1 MPMRWGWFFKLGA
14 RHQIGDGARTQF
26 WFDIWAGPR
35 PLRDRFPNLF
45 SICDNPLI
53 SVASACNTDLG
64 IRFRRTFSQLASE
77 EWRLLQSL
85 IHDTSLGQGQDKISW
100 GLHPSGEYTVNSMYN
115 KLSQGTSVA
124 HFKDFCAAK
133 LPLKIKIFSWQLAL
147 GRLLS
152 SNLIASRHG
161 PASGCCALCN
171 RPESVNHI
179 FFSCSLACFMWS
191 VVRQLLGCSWS
202 PTSFAHFYSILL
214 RFAGR
219 PRRLLWMLF
228 MAQSWTLWLIRN
240 KLTIESK
247 LIIRQPADIIFKTI
261 IFLQLWSS
269 AKPQDKASI
278 LELISRLRHT
288 QAEVVASDG

>member
-1 MPMRWGWFFKLGA
+1 MHLINSPKSKPLKIKRHLSQKKKPTYFNTKYFGHPTLETAYFMPMRWGWFFKLGA

-100 GLHPSGEYTVNSMYN
+100 GLHPSGEYTVNFMYS
-115 KLSQGTSVA
+115 KLSQGASVA
-124 HFKDFCAAK
+124 HFKDLWAAK

-152 SNLIASRHG
+152 SKHITSRHG
-161 PASGCCALCN
+161 PASGRYALCN

-179 FFSCSLACFMWS
+179 FFSCSLYVEC
-191 VVRQLLGCSWS
+191 CSDS
-202 PTSFAHFYSILL
+202 C
-214 RFAGR
+214 
-219 PRRLLWMLF
+219 
-228 MAQSWTLWLIRN
+228 
-240 KLTIESK
+240 
-247 LIIRQPADIIFKTI
+247 
-261 IFLQLWSS
+261 
-269 AKPQDKASI
+269 
-278 LELISRLRHT
+278 
-288 QAEVVASDG
+288 